1 MQTYLSVSAI
11 ILSMVSAAAAGG
23 LTGTFVPI
31 RLGAADL
38 ATAQVGT
45 VVTTF
50 ALGGLFGCTLGGR
63 VVRRVGH
70 IRAFAAYASI
80 CVTVVLLLSWQ
91 IGLAS
96 WIPLRFIHG
105 FCSNAMFMVAQSW
118 LNECTPNAMRGRVMA
133 FFYVSFTLAYGGGA
147 LVLAYIDPM
156 TMAPFMIAG
165 VLYALAVVPIATTL
179 TPSPAKPERIT
190 VDLRRSYRLSPVGL
204 IGAFVSG
211 ALGMTLQG
219 VGPIY
224 GTLLGLAPATIAIL
238 MACTQAGNLVIQ
250 WPLGLLS
257 DRIDRRW
264 VIVAATGA
272 LFVISLLL
280 LGQTGGTLIL
290 LILLFAA
297 FGGCAESLYSISTAH
312 ANDHAEAGD
321 YVMMSSTLLMV
332 WSLGATMGPIIA
344 TSTMSLLGPNGLG
357 LYFAIIGGAFGLF
370 TLWRRSVRSQ
380 PTQEMQEHFIALPQS
395 PIIPEMNPNAPEP

>member
-1 MQTYLSVSAI
+1 M
-11 ILSMVSAAAAGG
+11 
-23 LTGTFVPI
+23 
-31 RLGAADL
+31 
-38 ATAQVGT
+38 GT

-91 IGLAS
+91 IGLALLDS
-96 WIPLRFIHG
+96 TAIYPRFLLQRHVYG
-105 FCSNAMFMVAQSW
+105 CPKLAQRVHP
-118 LNECTPNAMRGRVMA
+118 ERPMRGRIMA

-147 LVLAYIDPM
+147 LILAYIDPM

-179 TPSPAKPERIT
+179 TPSPAKPERIA

-204 IGAFVSG
+204 VGAFVSG

-224 GTLLGLAPATIAIL
+224 GGLLGLAPAAIAIL

-280 LGQTGGTLIL
+280 LGQTGGMLIL

-344 TSTMSLLGPNGLG
+344 TSAMSLFGPNGLS

-370 TLWRRSVRSQ
+370 TLWRRGVRSQ

-395 PIIPEMNPNAPEP
+395 PIIPEMNPNAPDS